1 MDKQLQALQHNLEA
15 AVQRADAEGIEFWFA
30 RDLQAP
36 LGYARWE
43 NFQTAIQRAMESC
56 EASGHAVSDHFRGV
70 TKLIV
75 HGKGG
80 EREIEDFMLTRYS
93 CYLIALN
100 GDPRKPEIAFA
111 QSYFALQTRKQE
123 LIEDRMRLQ
132 ARMEARDRLRE
143 SEKSLSQNIF
153 ERGVDDAGF
162 GRIRSK
168 GDQALFGG
176 HTTQAMKDKYGIVK
190 SRPLADFLPTLT
202 IAAKNLATEMTNH
215 NVEQANLRGEH
226 AITHEHVKNNESVRD
241 MLGQRG
247 IKPEKLA
254 AEEDLKK
261 LERRVKS
268 EERKLAQN
276 AKSLPPQGDNG
287 Q

>member
-1 MDKQLQALQHNLEA
+1 MDEQLKALQTSLEA
-15 AVQRADAEGIEFWFA
+15 GAQRADAEGIEFWFA

-36 LGYARWE
+36 LGYTRWE
-43 NFQTAIQRAMESC
+43 NFQTAIQRAMQSC
-56 EASGHAVSDHFRGV
+56 EASGHAVPDHFRGV

-80 EREIEDFMLTRYS
+80 EREIDDFMLTRYA
-93 CYLIALN
+93 CYLIAQN
-100 GDPRKPEIAFA
+100 GDPRKPEVAFA
-111 QSYFALQTRKQE
+111 QSYFAVQTRKQE

-132 ARMEARDRLRE
+132 VRMEARDRLKE
-143 SEKSLSQNIF
+143 SEKALSQNIY

-162 GRIRSK
+162 GRIRSR

-176 HTTQAMKDKYGIVK
+176 NTTLAMKNKYGIVAN
-190 SRPLADFLPTLT
+190 RPLADFLPTLT

-215 NVEQANLRGEH
+215 NVRQDNLRGEP

-247 IKPEKLA
+247 IQPEKLA
-254 AEEDLKK
+254 PEEDLKK
-261 LERRVKS
+261 LERRVKTDDK
-268 EERKLAQN
+268 KLAERT
-276 AKSLPPQGDNG
+276 KTLPPPQDDKP
-287 Q
+287 

>member
-1 MDKQLQALQHNLEA
+1 MDKQLQALQQSLEA
-15 AVQRADAEGIEFWFA
+15 AVQRADTEGIEFWFA

-43 NFQTAIQRAMESC
+43 NFQTAINRAMESC
-56 EASGHAVSDHFRGV
+56 EASGHKASDHFRGV
-70 TKLIV
+70 TKMIEV
-75 HGKGG
+75 GKGG
-80 EREIEDFMLTRYS
+80 QRPVDDFMLTRYA
-93 CYLIALN
+93 CYLIAQN

-123 LIEDRMRLQ
+123 LIEDRMQLQ
-132 ARMEARDRLRE
+132 ARMEARERLKE
-143 SEKSLSQNIF
+143 SEKALSQNIY

-176 HTTQAMKDKYGIVK
+176 HTTQAMKDRYGIVR

-215 NVEQANLRGEH
+215 NVQQANLQGER
-226 AITHEHVKNNESVRD
+226 AITDEHVQNNVSVRD

-247 IKPEKLA
+247 IQPEKLA

-261 LERRVKS
+261 LDRRVKS
-268 EERKLAQN
+268 EEKKLA
-276 AKSLPPQGDNG
+276 KTTKTLPPSDE
-287 Q
+287 

>member
-1 MDKQLQALQHNLEA
+1 MDKQLQALQSSLEA
-15 AVQRADAEGIEFWFA
+15 GAQRADAEGIEFWFA
-30 RDLQAP
+30 RDLLVP

-43 NFQTAIQRAMESC
+43 NFQAAIERAMQAC
-56 EASGHAVSDHFRGV
+56 GASGHAVPDHFRGV
-70 TKLIV
+70 TKMVDL
-75 HGKGG
+75 GSGSR
-80 EREIEDFMLTRYS
+80 REVDDFMLTRYA
-93 CYLIALN
+93 CYLIAQN

-111 QSYFALQTRKQE
+111 QSYFAVQTRKQE

-132 ARMEARDRLRE
+132 ARMEARDRLKE
-143 SEKSLSQNIF
+143 SEKALSQNIY

-162 GRIRSK
+162 GRIRSR

-176 HTTQAMKDKYGIVK
+176 HTTLAMKNKYGIVAN
-190 SRPLADFLPTLT
+190 RPLADFLPTLT

-215 NVEQANLRGEH
+215 NVQQENLRGEP

-247 IKPEKLA
+247 IQPEKLA

-261 LERRVKS
+261 LERRVKT
-268 EERKLAQN
+268 EDKKLA
-276 AKSLPPQGDNG
+276 ARTKTLPTQQDDK

>member
-1 MDKQLQALQHNLEA
+1 MDKQLQTIQQNLEA
-15 AVQRADAEGIEFWFA
+15 AVQRADTEGIEFWFA
-30 RDLQAP
+30 RDLQTH

-43 NFQTAIQRAMESC
+43 NFQTAIQRATESC
-56 EASGHAVSDHFRGV
+56 EASGHTASDHFRGV
-70 TKLIV
+70 TKLIT

-80 EREIEDFMLTRYS
+80 QRDIDDFMLTRYA
-93 CYLIALN
+93 CYLIAQN

-111 QSYFALQTRKQE
+111 QSYFAVQTRKQE

-132 ARMEARDRLRE
+132 ARMEARDRLKE
-143 SEKSLSQNIF
+143 SEKALSQNIF

-162 GRIRSK
+162 GRIRSQ
-168 GDQALFGG
+168 GDKALFGG
-176 HTTQAMKDKYGIVK
+176 NTTQAMKDKYGIVK

-215 NVEQANLRGEH
+215 NVEQANLQGEH
-226 AITHEHVKNNESVRD
+226 AITDEHVQNNVSVRD

-247 IKPEKLA
+247 IKPEYLA

-261 LERRVKS
+261 LERRVKND
-268 EERKLAQN
+268 EKKLAKN
-276 AKSLPPQGDNG
+276 TKALPPSDGAN
-287 Q
+287 